1 MPDDNITIVTDAA
14 FTDLE
19 SRLQFM
25 QASDDFPALSTTIGE
40 INNVVSSETSSIQHL
55 TNIILE
61 DFSLTKNLLK
71 VVNTVSY
78 GQFGGQIN
86 TISKA
91 VVILGFDVVRDIATT
106 LVLLDFLQNKSQ
118 GEQLKDQVV
127 SAYFVGLIS
136 RQLTINFN
144 ASNYEEAMICGIF
157 HNLGQLLA
165 HYYFFDEAEE
175 INQLMADGMSE
186 TEASRT
192 VLGVSYDKLG
202 LEVAKRWNLPDRLTH
217 AMQNFPND
225 KVPEIAHDSD
235 RLRVTVNL
243 ANELTAI
250 AANTQI
256 EEKHKTIQHLV
267 NKYKKAVQV
276 DASMMQKA
284 LDQALNEMAARANIL
299 KLVSKKTQWLKRIAD
314 YTNETLS
321 TKKQQKHIEA
331 NKQALADLT
340 EKTSINPEAE
350 AASADEPVDG
360 ESTLQAGI
368 QDVINTLV
376 GEYNVNEVIQM
387 ILETMYRGLQCHRV
401 LLFIRDGKTK
411 MMQARSGYGHDI
423 DEILPKFKFPLD
435 YSPDVFHLPVDKG
448 VDIVIVDTNADK
460 IASKI
465 PPWYKKVSSAKS
477 FLLLPVMINKK
488 AVGCFYADM
497 QSTHGFDETSK
508 SLSLVRTLRN
518 QAVLAIKQN

>member
-1 MPDDNITIVTDAA
+1 MPDDNITTVADIA

-40 INNVVSSETSSIQHL
+40 INSVVSSETSSIQNL

-71 VVNTVSY
+71 IVNTVSY

-118 GEQLKDQVV
+118 GDQLKDQVV

-136 RQLTINFN
+136 RQLTINLN
-144 ASNYEEAMICGIF
+144 ASNYEEAMIGGLF

-165 HYYFFDEAEE
+165 HYYFFDEAEKV
-175 INQLMADGMSE
+175 NQLVVDGMSE
-186 TEASRT
+186 PEASRT

-202 LEVAKRWNLPDRLTH
+202 LEIAKRWNLPSRLTQ
-217 AMQNFPND
+217 AMQSFPSD
-225 KVPEIAHDSD
+225 KVPEVANDVD
-235 RLRVTVNL
+235 RLRATVNL
-243 ANELTAI
+243 ANELTAV

-256 EEKHKTIQHLV
+256 AEKHRTIQQLV
-267 NKYKKAVQV
+267 NKYKKAMPI

-284 LDQALNEMAARANIL
+284 LDQSLNEMAARANIL
-299 KLVSKKTQWLKRIAD
+299 KLVSKKTKWLKRVAD
-314 YTNETLS
+314 YTNETLAP
-321 TKKQQKHIEA
+321 KKHSQPA
-331 NKQALADLT
+331 DKQTQADTT
-340 EKTSINPEAE
+340 EKTQNKIETESTSTNQTTDAE
-350 AASADEPVDG
+350 T
-360 ESTLQAGI
+360 TLQAGI
-368 QDVINTLV
+368 QDVITTLV

-387 ILETMYRGLQCHRV
+387 ILETMYRGLQCNRV

-411 MMQARSGYGHDI
+411 MMQARAGHSHDI
-423 DEILPKFKFPLD
+423 NKDIPLFKFPLA
-435 YSPDVFHLPVDKG
+435 YSPDVFHLSVDKG
-448 VDIVIVDTNADK
+448 VDIVIVDTEAK
-460 IASKI
+460 GISAKI
-465 PPWYKKVSSAKS
+465 PDWHKKVSSAKS
-477 FLLLPVMINKK
+477 FLLLPVMVNQK

-497 QSTHGFDETSK
+497 QTTHGFDESSK
-508 SLSLVRTLRN
+508 SLSLLRTLRN
-518 QAVLAIKQN
+518 QAVLAIKQS